1 MERTMKG
8 VTEVDSI
15 SKKLLLSIYHIF
27 SIPYHVQSYLK
38 ELDSKFPRPCWDS
51 SFTCSSASVHSTD
64 IGLGHGELGAS
75 RVHDMHQRWQW
86 RSWMNHGSFRGPR
99 KYLVNPKAK
108 HPFDVPKLPV

>member
-1 MERTMKG
+1 MH
-8 VTEVDSI
+8 I
-15 SKKLLLSIYHIF
+15 SYKKHNIMVLQFKPFCYLLLLVFIF
-27 SIPYHVQSYLK
+27 S
-38 ELDSKFPRPCWDS
+38 
-51 SFTCSSASVHSTD
+51 SSASVHSTD